1 MNTLYLSRDSLVLG
15 IEFLWYWIIQQI
27 KKTHFVP
34 SVLNCAMKY
43 NAVIKEK
50 QYFENFNDLQSYLTF
65 RHCLISNREG
75 LGTSLPSLVLIRLVL
90 TEIQRFKNVK
100 INKEMYG
107 IRYTGRTASGWPSHF
122 FVNFDIFKWLYLA
135 YFLVYLHQPWGFCKA
150 FRIHAK
156 SYHLKLCHVIKLFP
170 SHMLFNFFH
179 QIRLKSI
186 ERVSALW
193 VVTNGHFDDHKS
205 RFSAFFQ

>member
-1 MNTLYLSRDSLVLG
+1 
-15 IEFLWYWIIQQI
+15 
-27 KKTHFVP
+27 
-34 SVLNCAMKY
+34 MKY

-107 IRYTGRTASGWPSHF
+107 IRYTGRTASG
-122 FVNFDIFKWLYLA
+122 
-135 YFLVYLHQPWGFCKA
+135 
-150 FRIHAK
+150 
-156 SYHLKLCHVIKLFP
+156 
-170 SHMLFNFFH
+170 
-179 QIRLKSI
+179 
-186 ERVSALW
+186 
-193 VVTNGHFDDHKS
+193 
-205 RFSAFFQ
+205 